1 MKIAIIGSREPGN
14 INFAKELE
22 KRTNIQSGDT
32 IISGGAKGIDSLAA
46 EYATAHGLALV
57 EIRPDYAKNGRGAT
71 FIRNREIVDN
81 ADMVVAFWNG
91 TSKGTKYTID
101 YANKKGVIKENNVIV
116 FDDILT
122 TGATLI
128 AVDKLL
134 PGKNCLYVVGINN
147 N

>member
-1 MKIAIIGSREPGN
+1 MKIAIVGSREPGN

-22 KRTNIQSGDT
+22 KRINIQSGDT

-57 EIRPDYAKNGRGAT
+57 EIRPNYAKNGRGAT

-101 YANKKGVIKENNVIV
+101 YANKKGV
-116 FDDILT
+116 T
-122 TGATLI
+122 TLI
-128 AVDKLL
+128 IA
-134 PGKNCLYVVGINN
+134 I
-147 N
+147 

>member
-1 MKIAIIGSREPGN
+1 MKIAIVGSREPGN
-14 INFAKELE
+14 INFARELE
-22 KRTNIQSGDT
+22 KRINIQSGDT
-32 IISGGAKGIDSLAA
+32 IVSGGAKGIDSLAA

-101 YANKKGVIKENNVIV
+101 YANKKGV
-116 FDDILT
+116 T
-122 TGATLI
+122 TLI
-128 AVDKLL
+128 
-134 PGKNCLYVVGINN
+134 ITI
-147 N
+147 

>member
-1 MKIAIIGSREPGN
+1 MKIAIVGSREPGN

-22 KRTNIQSGDT
+22 KRINIQSGDT

-91 TSKGTKYTID
+91 TSKGTRYTID
-101 YANKKGVIKENNVIV
+101 YANKKGV
-116 FDDILT
+116 T
-122 TGATLI
+122 TLI
-128 AVDKLL
+128 IA
-134 PGKNCLYVVGINN
+134 I
-147 N
+147 

>member
-1 MKIAIIGSREPGN
+1 MKIAIVGSREPGN

-22 KRTNIQSGDT
+22 KRINIQSGDT

-57 EIRPDYAKNGRGAT
+57 EIRPNYAKNGRGAT

-101 YANKKGVIKENNVIV
+101 YANKKGV
-116 FDDILT
+116 T
-122 TGATLI
+122 TLI
-128 AVDKLL
+128 
-134 PGKNCLYVVGINN
+134 ITI
-147 N
+147 

>member
-1 MKIAIIGSREPGN
+1 MKIAIVGSREPGN

-22 KRTNIQSGDT
+22 KRINIQSGDT

-46 EYATAHGLALV
+46 EYATAHRLALV

-101 YANKKGVIKENNVIV
+101 YANKKGV
-116 FDDILT
+116 T
-122 TGATLI
+122 TLI
-128 AVDKLL
+128 IA
-134 PGKNCLYVVGINN
+134 I
-147 N
+147 

>member
-22 KRTNIQSGDT
+22 KRINIQSGDT

-57 EIRPDYAKNGRGAT
+57 EIRPNYAKNGRGAT
-71 FIRNREIVDN
+71 FIRNCEIVDN

-101 YANKKGVIKENNVIV
+101 YANKKGV
-116 FDDILT
+116 T
-122 TGATLI
+122 ALI
-128 AVDKLL
+128 IA
-134 PGKNCLYVVGINN
+134 I
-147 N
+147 

>member
-1 MKIAIIGSREPGN
+1 MKIAIVGSREPGN

-22 KRTNIQSGDT
+22 KRINIQSGDT

-57 EIRPDYAKNGRGAT
+57 EIRPNYAKNGRGAT

-81 ADMVVAFWNG
+81 ADMVVVFWNG

-101 YANKKGVIKENNVIV
+101 YANKKGV
-116 FDDILT
+116 T
-122 TGATLI
+122 TLI
-128 AVDKLL
+128 IA
-134 PGKNCLYVVGINN
+134 I
-147 N
+147 

>member
-1 MKIAIIGSREPGN
+1 MKIAIVGSREPGN

-22 KRTNIQSGDT
+22 KRINIQSGDT
-32 IISGGAKGIDSLAA
+32 IFSGGAKGIDSLAA
-46 EYATAHGLALV
+46 EYATAHGLELV
-57 EIRPDYAKNGRGAT
+57 EIRPNYAKNGRGAT
-71 FIRNREIVDN
+71 FILN
-81 ADMVVAFWNG
+81 AD
-91 TSKGTKYTID
+91 
-101 YANKKGVIKENNVIV
+101 IKENNVIV

>member
-22 KRTNIQSGDT
+22 KRINIQSGDT

-101 YANKKGVIKENNVIV
+101 YANKKGV
-116 FDDILT
+116 T
-122 TGATLI
+122 TLI
-128 AVDKLL
+128 IA
-134 PGKNCLYVVGINN
+134 I
-147 N
+147 